1 MVADETDAEMVAL
14 ANLELEE
21 LKVQSTQPNP
31 HTRTSLLSYPLLLLY
46 SILTHTTPHTLT
58 FFSLL
63 NPQKTH

>member
-31 HTRTSLLSYPLLLLY
+31 HTRTSLLSLTTTILY
-46 SILTHTTPHTLT
+46 THPHHTTHTHFLLTPQPTK
-58 FFSLL
+58 
-63 NPQKTH
+63 KTH